1 MIGQLSKLASSGQRF
16 ATQGV
21 SGALIASATRGRTV
35 ETVADLG
42 GLSVSTLAERVG
54 TGMFTAIDFA
64 ISQFATDTAVRAD
77 VTRIV
82 RRDLD
87 DRALERQLVRDVAWR
102 SAARGA
108 VSGIPAVIPAAGT
121 VIELSAAVADS
132 LAMTVTEARMVLALA
147 HLRGLDVQE
156 TELRRLDIMI
166 VLGMAAGA
174 AEIDGDIIR
183 IGSEEL
189 SIDVLRSWH
198 DATRDCGCARDGN
211 RCRCRAQ
218 GCAASHE
225 RHPDSPLAGWHFD
238 RCCGVVRLASDTECG
253 QAGCRV
259 LRSGCTHATA
269 SCFCAFLARH
279 VQP

>member
-1 MIGQLSKLASSGQRF
+1 MIGQLSKLANSGQRF
-16 ATQGV
+16 ATKGV
-21 SGALIASATRGRTV
+21 TGALIASATRGRTV

-64 ISQFATDTAVRAD
+64 ISQFATNIAVRTD

-87 DRALERQLVRDVAWR
+87 ARALERQLVRDVAWR

-121 VIELSAAVADS
+121 VIELAAAVADA
-132 LAMTVTEARMVLALA
+132 LALTVTEARMVLALA
-147 HLRGLDVQE
+147 HLRGLDVQA

-174 AEIDGDIIR
+174 AEITGDTIR
-183 IGSEEL
+183 IGEEEL
-189 SIDVLRSWH
+189 SI
-198 DATRDCGCARDGN
+198 
-211 RCRCRAQ
+211 
-218 GCAASHE
+218 E
-225 RHPDSPLAGWHFD
+225 M
-238 RCCGVVRLASDTECG
+238 
-253 QAGCRV
+253 
-259 LRSGCTHATA
+259 LRSGAMTPDSAVALGSAIGADVVRKVARRRTSGILIRLLPGGISIVA
-269 SCFCAFLARH
+269 AAWSDWRLTQNVGKQAVEYFDLVAPMQELAVSTRS
-279 VQP
+279 

>member
-35 ETVADLG
+35 ETIADLG
-42 GLSVSTLAERVG
+42 GLSVSTLVERVG
-54 TGMFTAIDFA
+54 IGMFTAIDFA

-108 VSGIPAVIPAAGT
+108 VSGSPAVIPAAGT
-121 VIELSAAVADS
+121 AIELAAAVADS

-147 HLRGLDVQE
+147 HLRGLDVQA

-174 AEIDGDIIR
+174 AELDGNVIR

-189 SIDVLRSWH
+189 SIDVLRSGTMAPETAVALGSAIGT
-198 DATRDCGCARDGN
+198 D
-211 RCRCRAQ
+211 
-218 GCAASHE
+218 
-225 RHPDSPLAGWHFD
+225 
-238 RCCGVVRLASDTECG
+238 VVRKVARRRTSGILIRLLPGGISIVAAAWSDWRLTQSVG
-253 QAGCRV
+253 KQAVEYFDLVAPMQERAV
-259 LRSGCTHATA
+259 SARS
-269 SCFCAFLARH
+269 
-279 VQP
+279 

>member
-174 AEIDGDIIR
+174 AEINGDVIR

-189 SIDVLRSWH
+189 SIDVLRSGTMPPETAVALGTAIGA
-198 DATRDCGCARDGN
+198 D
-211 RCRCRAQ
+211 
-218 GCAASHE
+218 
-225 RHPDSPLAGWHFD
+225 
-238 RCCGVVRLASDTECG
+238 VVRKVARRRTSGILIRLLPGGISIVAAAWSDWRLTQSVG
-253 QAGCRV
+253 KQAV
-259 LRSGCTHATA
+259 EYFDLVAPMQPHLVSARS
-269 SCFCAFLARH
+269 
-279 VQP
+279 

>member
-54 TGMFTAIDFA
+54 TGMITAIDFA

-174 AEIDGDIIR
+174 AEIDGDVIR

-189 SIDVLRSWH
+189 SIDVLRSGTMPPETAVALGTAIGA
-198 DATRDCGCARDGN
+198 D
-211 RCRCRAQ
+211 
-218 GCAASHE
+218 
-225 RHPDSPLAGWHFD
+225 
-238 RCCGVVRLASDTECG
+238 VVRKVARRRTSGILIRLLPGGISIVAAAWSDWRLTQSVG
-253 QAGCRV
+253 KQAVEYFDLVAPMQPRLV
-259 LRSGCTHATA
+259 SARS
-269 SCFCAFLARH
+269 
-279 VQP
+279 

>member
-42 GLSVSTLAERVG
+42 GLSVSSLIERVG

-121 VIELSAAVADS
+121 AIELAAAVADS

-147 HLRGLDVQE
+147 HLRGLDVQA

-174 AEIDGDIIR
+174 AEIDGDVIR

-189 SIDVLRSWH
+189 SIDVLRSGTMPPETAVALGTAIGA
-198 DATRDCGCARDGN
+198 D
-211 RCRCRAQ
+211 
-218 GCAASHE
+218 
-225 RHPDSPLAGWHFD
+225 
-238 RCCGVVRLASDTECG
+238 VVRKVARRRTSGILIRLLPGGISIVAAAWSDWRLTQSVG
-253 QAGCRV
+253 KQAVEYFDLVAPMQPRLV
-259 LRSGCTHATA
+259 SARS
-269 SCFCAFLARH
+269 
-279 VQP
+279 

>member
-42 GLSVSTLAERVG
+42 GLSVSSLIERVG

-121 VIELSAAVADS
+121 VIELAAAVADS

-147 HLRGLDVQE
+147 HLRGLDVQA

-174 AEIDGDIIR
+174 AEIDGDVIR

-189 SIDVLRSWH
+189 SIDVLRSGTMTPETAVALGSAIGA
-198 DATRDCGCARDGN
+198 D
-211 RCRCRAQ
+211 
-218 GCAASHE
+218 
-225 RHPDSPLAGWHFD
+225 
-238 RCCGVVRLASDTECG
+238 VVRKVARRRTSGILIRLLPGGISIVAAAWSDWRLTQSVGKQAVEYFDLVAPMQQLAVST
-253 QAGCRV
+253 
-259 LRSGCTHATA
+259 RS
-269 SCFCAFLARH
+269 
-279 VQP
+279 

>member
-42 GLSVSTLAERVG
+42 GLSVSSLAERVG

-64 ISQFATDTAVRAD
+64 ISQFATDAAVRAD

-121 VIELSAAVADS
+121 AIELGAAVADS

-147 HLRGLDVQE
+147 HLRGLDVQA

-189 SIDVLRSWH
+189 SVDVLR
-198 DATRDCGCARDGN
+198 
-211 RCRCRAQ
+211 
-218 GCAASHE
+218 
-225 RHPDSPLAGWHFD
+225 AGTMAPETAVALGSAIGAD
-238 RCCGVVRLASDTECG
+238 VVRKVARRRTSGILIRLLPGGISIVAAAWSDWRLTQSVG
-253 QAGCRV
+253 KQAVEYFDLVAPMQPRLV
-259 LRSGCTHATA
+259 S
-269 SCFCAFLARH
+269 ARF
-279 VQP
+279 

>member
-42 GLSVSTLAERVG
+42 GLSVSTLIERVG

-121 VIELSAAVADS
+121 VIELAAAVADS

-147 HLRGLDVQE
+147 HLRGLDVQA

-174 AEIDGDIIR
+174 AEIDGDVIR
-183 IGSEEL
+183 IGKEEL
-189 SIDVLRSWH
+189 SIDVLRSGTMPPETAVALGSAIGA
-198 DATRDCGCARDGN
+198 D
-211 RCRCRAQ
+211 
-218 GCAASHE
+218 
-225 RHPDSPLAGWHFD
+225 
-238 RCCGVVRLASDTECG
+238 VVRKVARRRTSGILIRLLPGGISIVAAAWSDWRLTQSVGRQAVEYFDLVAPMQQLAVST
-253 QAGCRV
+253 
-259 LRSGCTHATA
+259 RS
-269 SCFCAFLARH
+269 
-279 VQP
+279 

>member
-42 GLSVSTLAERVG
+42 GLSVSTLIERVG

-102 SAARGA
+102 
-108 VSGIPAVIPAAGT
+108 
-121 VIELSAAVADS
+121 
-132 LAMTVTEARMVLALA
+132 
-147 HLRGLDVQE
+147 
-156 TELRRLDIMI
+156 
-166 VLGMAAGA
+166 
-174 AEIDGDIIR
+174 
-183 IGSEEL
+183 
-189 SIDVLRSWH
+189 
-198 DATRDCGCARDGN
+198 
-211 RCRCRAQ
+211 
-218 GCAASHE
+218 
-225 RHPDSPLAGWHFD
+225 
-238 RCCGVVRLASDTECG
+238 
-253 QAGCRV
+253 
-259 LRSGCTHATA
+259 
-269 SCFCAFLARH
+269 
-279 VQP
+279 

>member
-42 GLSVSTLAERVG
+42 GLSVSTLIERVG

-121 VIELSAAVADS
+121 VIELAAAVADS

-147 HLRGLDVQE
+147 HLRGLDVQA

-174 AEIDGDIIR
+174 AEIDGDVIR

-189 SIDVLRSWH
+189 SIDVLR
-198 DATRDCGCARDGN
+198 
-211 RCRCRAQ
+211 
-218 GCAASHE
+218 
-225 RHPDSPLAGWHFD
+225 AGTMPPETAVALGSAIGAD
-238 RCCGVVRLASDTECG
+238 VVRKVARRRTSGILIRLLPGGISIVAAAWSDWRLTQSVGKQAVEYFDLVAPMQQLAVST
-253 QAGCRV
+253 
-259 LRSGCTHATA
+259 RS
-269 SCFCAFLARH
+269 
-279 VQP
+279 

>member
-42 GLSVSTLAERVG
+42 GLSVSSLIERVG
-54 TGMFTAIDFA
+54 TGMFMAIDFA

-121 VIELSAAVADS
+121 VIELAAAVADS

-174 AEIDGDIIR
+174 AEIDGDVIR

-189 SIDVLRSWH
+189 SIDVLRSGTMTPETAVALGSAIGA
-198 DATRDCGCARDGN
+198 D
-211 RCRCRAQ
+211 
-218 GCAASHE
+218 
-225 RHPDSPLAGWHFD
+225 
-238 RCCGVVRLASDTECG
+238 VVRKVARRRTSGILIRLLPGGISIVAAAWSDWRLTQSVGKQAVEYFDLVAPMQQLAVST
-253 QAGCRV
+253 
-259 LRSGCTHATA
+259 RS
-269 SCFCAFLARH
+269 
-279 VQP
+279 

>member
-42 GLSVSTLAERVG
+42 GLSVSSLIERVG

-121 VIELSAAVADS
+121 VVELAAAVADS

-174 AEIDGDIIR
+174 AEIDGDVIR
-183 IGSEEL
+183 IGKEEL
-189 SIDVLRSWH
+189 SIDVLRSGTMPPETAVALGSAIGA
-198 DATRDCGCARDGN
+198 D
-211 RCRCRAQ
+211 
-218 GCAASHE
+218 
-225 RHPDSPLAGWHFD
+225 
-238 RCCGVVRLASDTECG
+238 VVRKVARRRTSGILIRLLPGGISIVAAAWSDWRLTQSVGRQAVEYFDLVAPMQQLAVST
-253 QAGCRV
+253 
-259 LRSGCTHATA
+259 RS
-269 SCFCAFLARH
+269 
-279 VQP
+279 

>member
-42 GLSVSTLAERVG
+42 GLSVSTLIERVG

-121 VIELSAAVADS
+121 VIELAAAVADS

-174 AEIDGDIIR
+174 AEIDGDVIR

-189 SIDVLRSWH
+189 SIDVLRSGTMTPETAVALGSAIGA
-198 DATRDCGCARDGN
+198 D
-211 RCRCRAQ
+211 
-218 GCAASHE
+218 
-225 RHPDSPLAGWHFD
+225 
-238 RCCGVVRLASDTECG
+238 VVRKVARRRTSGILIRLLPGGISIVAAAWSDWRLTQSVGKQAVEYFDLVAPMQQLAVST
-253 QAGCRV
+253 
-259 LRSGCTHATA
+259 RS
-269 SCFCAFLARH
+269 
-279 VQP
+279 